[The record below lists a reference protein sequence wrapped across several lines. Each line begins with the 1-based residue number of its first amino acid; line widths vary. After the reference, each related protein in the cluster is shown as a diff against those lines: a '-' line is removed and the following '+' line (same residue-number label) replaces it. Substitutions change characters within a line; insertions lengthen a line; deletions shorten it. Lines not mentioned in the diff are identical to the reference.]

1 VVYKYQYPFGG
12 IAVGITVRDALK
24 LGGLKKGRVIG
35 GFEGLDNT
43 VRYVSVLEITD
54 DQVADPALWYRGDE
68 LMISALYSVR
78 DDVSAQVKQL
88 ERIAACGCAG
98 LVLCHEGIYLKEI
111 SPELINAAD
120 RLKIPLIVVP
130 KEIGYID
137 IINPV
142 LEEVISIQKEE
153 LEYALNVQNKM
164 TDLILEGTGLK
175 KVASEISKILQC
187 PFLIVDS
194 EHRILTKGYHNQK
207 GSSLLNEV
215 INNKQLCEELLE
227 SDKENPVQINNCQ
240 CFNIP
245 VRSGKNVFGKL
256 LLFRGRPFEKLEL
269 VAIDE
274 ISKAVMLILTQKIA
288 KKEEMLRAQREFLD
302 ELLSGSIQDEEM
314 ALSRAE
320 YFKIK
325 VPHKIMAMVIE
336 TTKPH
341 QQNTKSKRSEGYL
354 KSKQNEII
362 KTIDSIM
369 KYKINYLA
377 TTRGNLVI
385 VLMEAGEDTEALA
398 VHQAKEIGEKL
409 AKEITAKIDNL
420 DVFIAIGE
428 QYDKLTK
435 IHKSLGEALKT
446 IQLGKILFNSVK
458 CVHVTDLGVYYYLPE
473 LLSNENISGYI
484 TSTTSALKEY
494 DAVKNMNL
502 MDTFKLLLF
511 EEDVGKVADSLFIH
525 RNTLLYRKEKI
536 KKILGVDP
544 FIQPNKLNYQL
555 TIILAQLKEAKDG

>member
-1 VVYKYQYPFGG
+1 M
-12 IAVGITVRDALK
+12 VGNKPI
-24 LGGLKKGRVIG
+24 
-35 GFEGLDNT
+35 
-43 VRYVSVLEITD
+43 YVQISEWLENEI
-54 DQVADPALWYRGDE
+54 LC
-68 LMISALYSVR
+68 
-78 DDVSAQVKQL
+78 
-88 ERIAACGCAG
+88 ERIR
-98 LVLCHEGIYLKEI
+98 ENEKIYSQYQLAEMF
-111 SPELINAAD
+111 N
-120 RLKIPLIVVP
+120 
-130 KEIGYID
+130 
-137 IINPV
+137 INPV

-446 IQLGKILFNSVK
+446 IQLGKIPVTGGRGSACAALADGRGIPVSGERGADCTATVDDGGIP
-458 CVHVTDLGVYYYLPE
+458 VTDKAGKPLVGSAAVIDKDRAASLLAGFLGADILVIPTAVSKVCLNFRQPDQIELDSISLEEARHYLKQGHFAAGSMGPKIEAAVSFLEAGGKEVIITMPE
-473 LLSNENISGYI
+473 LIEEAVVGNAGTRIYSN
-484 TSTTSALKEY
+484 
-494 DAVKNMNL
+494 
-502 MDTFKLLLF
+502 
-511 EEDVGKVADSLFIH
+511 
-525 RNTLLYRKEKI
+525 
-536 KKILGVDP
+536 
-544 FIQPNKLNYQL
+544 
-555 TIILAQLKEAKDG
+555 

>member
-1 VVYKYQYPFGG
+1 MNSKSCF
-12 IAVGITVRDALK
+12 
-24 LGGLKKGRVIG
+24 
-35 GFEGLDNT
+35 
-43 VRYVSVLEITD
+43 
-54 DQVADPALWYRGDE
+54 
-68 LMISALYSVR
+68 
-78 DDVSAQVKQL
+78 
-88 ERIAACGCAG
+88 
-98 LVLCHEGIYLKEI
+98 
-111 SPELINAAD
+111 
-120 RLKIPLIVVP
+120 P

-164 TDLILEGTGLK
+164 TDLILEGKGLK

-207 GSSLLNEV
+207 GSSLLSEV

-227 SDKENPVQINNCQ
+227 SDQENPVQINNCQ

-325 VPHKIMAMVIE
+325 VPRKIMAMVIE
-336 TTKPH
+336 TTEPH

>member
-1 VVYKYQYPFGG
+1 M
-12 IAVGITVRDALK
+12 GITVRDALK

-302 ELLSGSIQDEEM
+302 ELLTGSIQDEEM

-336 TTKPH
+336 TTELH

-354 KSKQNEII
+354 KSRQNEII
-362 KTIDSIM
+362 KTIDSMI
-369 KYKINYLA
+369 KYKINYLV

-555 TIILAQLKEAKDG
+555 TILLAQLKEAKDG